1 MAVLR
6 SETLILSQIVEAKDE
21 LILNAD
27 HFLFFRLGERIDL
40 LLKLLFQG
48 LDFLVVIGSK
58 QNLLLLLVED
68 PFLKINARLKSD
80 LLLEIQIVLGLQLF
94 ERNAVL
100 QGLFERGLRKVVVDF
115 QRNRHVSAEPNLK
128 SNFGYLKKCI
138 FGS

>member
-1 MAVLR
+1 MNEEQGVDHAVGVGHNL
-6 SETLILSQIVEAKDE
+6 QVVEP
-21 LILNAD
+21 
-27 HFLFFRLGERIDL
+27 
-40 LLKLLFQG
+40 
-48 LDFLVVIGSK
+48 S
-58 QNLLLLLVED
+58 LLLVED